1 MTSFI
6 PTSVRILW
14 KIAINQYE
22 AKLLPLLLVLWFSYV
37 LCKNVGPLHGVQSFR
52 NALLQCESPAGHTSC
67 QKTCSYMATSQ
78 WATSPVRSL
87 LWCGLSKGCGF
98 LQSSSVGSLLLTS
111 PMWLHII
118 LYKVIDRSM
127 FSAFV
132 SHIGFGFC
140 FFSFTLPFAVCSVF
154 LPFSPVN
161 YSHFPMCKGDF

>member
-1 MTSFI
+1 MKQSCCRCFLYYGSHMFCARMWVLSMGYS
-6 PTSVRILW
+6 PSGMHCSSVS
-14 KIAINQYE
+14 
-22 AKLLPLLLVLWFSYV
+22 PL
-37 LCKNVGPLHGVQSFR
+37 Q
-52 NALLQCESPAGHTSC
+52 GHTSC

-78 WATSPVRSL
+78 WATTPVRSL

-111 PMWLHII
+111 PMWLHI
-118 LYKVIDRSM
+118 LHKVIDRSM
-127 FSAFV
+127 ISAFV